1 MKRLL
6 LLFSL
11 LMACTAAFAQK
22 EISPAEI
29 QSQYTKLYKN
39 YQKNPNNVE
48 AMVELAEFYMI
59 PGNPMGSFT
68 LAMEY
73 ICKAETRYV
82 AMVEDQGSYRDVAKL
97 IKKKITVA
105 SVRQLKHNIIDST
118 ARYLRS
124 LPDTVVLPTSE
135 LDNLANVFGNYNMI
149 TRHIEHQRLQGAFN
163 EARKIGT
170 LQSLNAFA
178 NKYPNTDE
186 AENAHKEMVE
196 MARRLCADAQWE
208 SEVDAIVE
216 PYLDIEGMS
225 RMAYKRKS
233 TLAFA
238 QACQIH
244 TIEAYEDYLKRYPSG
259 DEYADVLDKME
270 SLLRLEYNQ
279 LVRPADY
286 AHFAQQHRESPLADQ
301 AIAELRNYITNNHD
315 IAATRIFLRHFPL
328 EDGYDEIL
336 RLYYEWHLEEG
347 NANPIIRFR
356 EEMPTFPYMP
366 ALEDDLRKALRKD
379 SINLMPRFQEA
390 QFGQYTQYIYRLT
403 GRKISFVALQ
413 RTLQQLIAQ
422 QKWAAVI
429 ERMNK
434 FDISFENDCVAEC
447 NELRAIVQA
456 PADKKKVLSLEVSP
470 SYQMSNAQVVNGGKI
485 MYYNKIEGNVSVIS
499 MAQRTVGKKF
509 KWQNIGD
516 VQFTNA
522 QNNGHLVFFNLF
534 DHGTK
539 MLLSQNGT
547 ICIATA
553 AGDKWQISEMPD
565 YPVNTDYNDYDAF
578 MLPDGSGIL
587 LASDRPGG
595 FNLQQSKA
603 YFHGDTALASDI
615 YFIPR
620 TNMGWGEA
628 INLGRNINSPYC
640 EYSPVLSSDLK
651 TLYFITDGRGGMG
664 YGDIYMATRTDI
676 NDWQSWSTPVNYGK
690 ETNTGFNELS
700 VRLSDDE
707 KTLFLTSNSAG
718 KYNCYS
724 VASSHKGGS
733 ASTNIAITPNG
744 NDMKIVMID
753 LSSQNIV
760 AEQKVFTRKAMKTQ
774 IHREKSYVVIAS
786 SADHQFVPS
795 VLISPK
801 ENQSADV
808 NLRSFSLKE
817 HQQLDLAIP
826 LYGMV
831 FSPNSQQLKPSATFE
846 LQQLSAFLTANP
858 KATVEFEI
866 NVPGDDEA
874 HCFNLGKSRGQQ
886 IKDQLILS
894 GIDINRIIISNYGNV
909 NYGNTNPSSEV
920 LIRIR

>member
-6 LLFSL
+6 ILFWLLL
-11 LMACTAAFAQK
+11 GCTAAFAQK
-22 EISPAEI
+22 EISSAEI

-39 YQKNPNNVE
+39 FQKNPNNVE
-48 AMVELAEFYMI
+48 AMVDLAEFYMI

-68 LAMEY
+68 LAMDY

-105 SVRQLKHNIIDST
+105 SVRQMKHNIIDST

-124 LPDTVVLPTSE
+124 LPDTMVLPASE
-135 LDNLANVFGNYNMI
+135 LDNLAKAFGNYSMI

-163 EARKIGT
+163 EARRTGT

-196 MARRLCADAQWE
+196 MARALCAEAQWE

-216 PYLDIEGMS
+216 PYLNIEGMS

-259 DEYADVLDKME
+259 DEYEDVLDKME
-270 SLLRLEYNQ
+270 SLLQIEYNQ
-279 LVRPADY
+279 LTQPADF

-301 AIAELRNYITNNHD
+301 AIAQLRKRIMDNHD
-315 IAATRIFLRHFPL
+315 ITATRIFLRHFPL
-328 EDGYDEIL
+328 EEGYDDIL

-347 NANPIIRFR
+347 NANPIICFR

-366 ALEDDLRKALRKD
+366 ALEEDLRKALRKD
-379 SINLMPRFQEA
+379 SVNLMPRFQESL
-390 QFGQYTQYIYRLT
+390 FGQYTQYIYRLT
-403 GRKISFVALQ
+403 GRKVSFVALQ

-422 QKWAAVI
+422 QKWAGVI

-434 FDISFENDCVAEC
+434 FDISFENDCVEEC
-447 NELRAIVQA
+447 NELRSIVQA
-456 PADKKKVLSLEVSP
+456 PADKKKVLSLEVAP
-470 SYQMSNAQVVNGGKI
+470 AYQMSNAQTTSGGKI

-499 MAQRTVGKKF
+499 MAQHTVGKKY

-522 QNNGHLVFFNLF
+522 QNNGQLVFFNLF
-534 DHGTK
+534 DRGTK
-539 MLLSQNGT
+539 MLLSQNNT

-553 AGDKWQISEMPD
+553 VGDKWQISEMPD

-578 MLPDGSGIL
+578 MLPDGSGML

-595 FNLQQSKA
+595 FNLQQSRA

-628 INLGRNINSPYC
+628 INLGRNVNSPYC
-640 EYSPVLSSDLK
+640 EHSPVLSSDLK
-651 TLYFITDGRGGMG
+651 TLYFITDGRGGLG
-664 YGDIYMATRTDI
+664 YGDIYVATRTDI

-690 ETNTGFNELS
+690 ETNTGFDELS

-707 KTLFLTSNSAG
+707 KSLTVISNSAG

-724 VASSHKGGS
+724 VASSHKASS
-733 ASTNIAITPNG
+733 ASTNITITPNG
-744 NDMKIVMID
+744 NDMKCVMID

-760 AEQKVFTRKAMKTQ
+760 AEQKVFSRKALKTQ
-774 IHREKSYVVIAS
+774 MHREKSYVVLAT
-786 SADHQFVPS
+786 SADHMYVPS
-795 VLISPK
+795 AIISPK
-801 ENQSADV
+801 EEPTTDIS
-808 NLRSFSLKE
+808 LRAFSLN
-817 HQQLDLAIP
+817 DLQHIDIAIP
-826 LYGMV
+826 MYGMI
-831 FSPNSQQLKPSATFE
+831 FSNNSQQLKPSATIE
-846 LQQLSAFLTANP
+846 LQQLAAFMASNP
-858 KATVEFEI
+858 KAVVEFEI

-886 IKDQLILS
+886 IKDYLILS
-894 GIDINRIIISNYGNV
+894 GMDLNRIIISNYGNV
-909 NYGNTNPSSEV
+909 NYGNSIPPSEV